1 MRISRGRMADRCPD
15 CYAEL
20 PEDAVWVCPAC
31 GYTLRTPAVAK
42 VGIVFMLLGVVLL
55 GSYLVGPENLGLKTG
70 WMPTELA
77 EFTIANYAWLVL
89 GVLGLG
95 MALVIAGAVKLRV
108 ERAAVA
114 A

>member
-1 MRISRGRMADRCPD
+1 MAERCPD

-20 PEDAVWVCPAC
+20 PEDAAWVCPAC
-31 GYTLRTPAVAK
+31 AYTLRTPASAK
-42 VGIVFMLLGVVLL
+42 VGIVVMLLGVVLL
-55 GSYLVGPENLGLKTG
+55 GSYLAGPENLGLESG

-89 GVLGLG
+89 GVLVLG
-95 MALVIAGAVKLRV
+95 MALVILGAVKLRI

-114 A
+114 T